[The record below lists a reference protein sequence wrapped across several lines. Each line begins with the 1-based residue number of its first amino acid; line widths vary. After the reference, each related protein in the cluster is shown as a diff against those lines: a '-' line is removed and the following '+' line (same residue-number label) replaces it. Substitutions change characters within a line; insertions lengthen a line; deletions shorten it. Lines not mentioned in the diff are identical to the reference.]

1 MALMKEKGHLN
12 ILPLRVLHSNT
23 THLPTVW
30 HGPVYACWDGEY
42 FWSLMPGEKGPLS
55 VLDPRTENIW
65 TFGPR
70 PVCRPRSLRRR
81 TLGTADCVAGY
92 FGRLWIAVA
101 AFDGSRIALD
111 LIHEAREVPRA
122 MWAGETEKERPD
134 TKVGR
139 PVEYVAAMTA
149 PASEGQ
155 RRQQRVLVGRLAASP
170 LLVDLETRSA
180 TSLPYIVSYDDFFLC
195 NGDAVLAKQ
204 EWPRGISGPASRIS
218 NKTRQPGRLSWHLR
232 VFEGQYHIVA
242 PYSRSYY
249 VTRDIKEPS
258 RRLTCDVPGN
268 SSFSKLAVSNHY
280 GLLF

>member
-1 MALMKEKGHLN
+1 M
-12 ILPLRVLHSNT
+12 
-23 THLPTVW
+23 
-30 HGPVYACWDGEY
+30 
-42 FWSLMPGEKGPLS
+42 
-55 VLDPRTENIW
+55 
-65 TFGPR
+65 
-70 PVCRPRSLRRR
+70 
-81 TLGTADCVAGY
+81 
-92 FGRLWIAVA
+92 A
-101 AFDGSRIALD
+101 AFDGSRITLD

-122 MWAGETEKERPD
+122 MWAGETEKERAN

-195 NGDAVLAKQ
+195 NGDAVYWRSKSGHEELFRTGFPDFKR
-204 EWPRGISGPASRIS
+204 ELVNPVGYRGIC
-218 NKTRQPGRLSWHLR
+218 
-232 VFEGQYHIVA
+232 VFFEGQYHIVA

-249 VTRDIKEPS
+249 VTRDIEEPW

-280 GLLF
+280 GLLFLTNDGTYTVEMKKP